1 MVFLLSS
8 FPLISS
14 SAFREMWALVPRP
27 TSLGF
32 VGIRGRFRNASLPC
46 LVVNP
51 LLLTRLLLAPAVN
64 FFLFLLTPSTGRQDA
79 AVASFGGALSL

>member
-32 VGIRGRFRNASLPC
+32 VGIRGRFRNASPPC

-51 LLLTRLLLAPAVN
+51 LFANTTSPGTWR
-64 FFLFLLTPSTGRQDA
+64 RQDA